1 MEIYKP
7 MEAFRQNKML
17 PVYIGVIIFM
27 TVSLWIL
34 GYGLPVT
41 IAAVP
46 TFVIMKL
53 TAQSL
58 YVLSKELEL
67 RRKIADNDAENLK
80 EQLKTIREF
89 DRVAFEF
96 HRVTSDID
104 NYASVAKMYFT
115 VKRTRA
121 FVLRLIAGAA
131 VIGALIISFSE
142 AAVNVP
148 ETIFAVAATA
158 VVLASLVFCFRK
170 IDLSDSEVFSKRHM
184 KTMDYGSLD
193 NIPFNETGADI
204 TLNAVHYRYPETEKD
219 AIGGITLNI
228 YAGERF
234 GIVGR
239 SDSGKTTLINLIKR
253 KADATEGLVLI
264 NGAVIKDLTETALG
278 DIFEKRINVFDGV
291 PAIINAEDER
301 TIIIASNRIRD
312 MALCERI
319 AVIDGGVIIAV
330 GKHDELMLNCP
341 LYKEMYTAEN
351 QTDDK
356 KEDDFSDILEKTE
369 R

>member
-1 MEIYKP
+1 
-7 MEAFRQNKML
+7 ML

-27 TVSLWIL
+27 TAALWIF

-41 IAAVP
+41 IAALP

-67 RRKIADNDAENLK
+67 RRDIADNDTYHLK
-80 EQLKTIREF
+80 DQLKTIREF

-96 HRVTSDID
+96 HHVTSDID
-104 NYASVAKMYFT
+104 NYATALRMYLV

-131 VIGALIISFSE
+131 IIGDLIISFAES
-142 AAVNVP
+142 AVNVP
-148 ETIFAVAATA
+148 MTIFAVAATA

-170 IDLSDSEVFSKRHM
+170 IELPDSEIFSKEFM
-184 KTMDYGSLD
+184 KTMEYGSFG

-204 TLNAVHYRYPETEKD
+204 TLNAVHYRYPDSEQD

-234 GIVGR
+234 GIIGR
-239 SDSGKTTLINLIKR
+239 NDSGKTTLINLIKR
-253 KADATEGLVLI
+253 NADATEGLVLI
-264 NGAVIKDLTETALG
+264 NGAVIKDLTEAAVADVFKKRVKIFDNEPPVYEEG
-278 DIFEKRINVFDGV
+278 DL
-291 PAIINAEDER
+291 R
-301 TIIIASNRIRD
+301 TVIVASNRVRD
-312 MALCERI
+312 LILCERI

-330 GKHDELMLNCP
+330 GKHEQLFMNCP
-341 LYKEMYTAEN
+341 LYREMALAEAAKIMEE
-351 QTDDK
+351 K

>member
-1 MEIYKP
+1 MET
-7 MEAFRQNKML
+7 FRQNKML

-27 TVSLWIL
+27 TAALWIF

-53 TAQSL
+53 TAKSL

-67 RRKIADNDAENLK
+67 RRDIADNDTYHLK
-80 EQLKTIREF
+80 DQLKTIREF

-96 HRVTSDID
+96 HHVTSDID
-104 NYASVAKMYFT
+104 NYATALRMYLV

-131 VIGALIISFSE
+131 VIGDLIISFVSE
-142 AAVNVP
+142 SVNVP
-148 ETIFAVAATA
+148 MTIFAVVSTA
-158 VVLASLVFCFRK
+158 VVLASIVFCFRK
-170 IDLSDSEVFSKRHM
+170 IELSDSEVFSKEFM
-184 KTMDYGSLD
+184 KTMEYGSFGD
-193 NIPFNETGADI
+193 IPFNEIGADI
-204 TLNAVHYRYPETEKD
+204 TLSAVYYRYPDSEQD

-228 YAGERF
+228 YAGELF
-234 GIVGR
+234 AIVGR
-239 SDSGKTTLINLIKR
+239 NDSGKTTLLNLIR
-253 KADATEGLVLI
+253 RQMDASEGLILI
-264 NGAVIKDLTETALG
+264 NGAVITDISEKSLS
-278 DIFEKRINVFDGV
+278 DIFEKRIN
-291 PAIINAEDER
+291 IIDDKLPIIDEGDER
-301 TIIIASNRIRD
+301 TCIVASNRVKRITHFD
-312 MALCERI
+312 RI

-330 GKHDELMLNCP
+330 GDHNQLILNCP
-341 LYKEMYTAEN
+341 LYKEMFNAEIN
-351 QTDDK
+351 AEDE